1 MPTSSYPRWF
11 ATPNGDTLYALI
23 SPERWVEHQRM
34 GGHYQR
40 YEMEVK
46 TYADR
51 LHVAALEDRL
61 ASGEL
66 VSMGEVEYQEQV
78 RHIERLK
85 RLG

>member
-1 MPTSSYPRWF
+1 MSASSYPRWF
-11 ATPNGDTLYALI
+11 ATPDGNTLYALS
-23 SPERWVEHQRM
+23 SPEHWVEHQRM
-34 GGHYQR
+34 GGRYQR

-66 VSMGEVEYQEQV
+66 VSIGEAEYMEQV

>member
-1 MPTSSYPRWF
+1 MPASSYPRWF
-11 ATPNGDTLYALI
+11 ATPDGNTLYAI
-23 SPERWVEHQRM
+23 FSPEHWVEHQRM

-61 ASGEL
+61 ASGAL
-66 VSMGEVEYQEQV
+66 VSMGEAEYELQV

>member
-1 MPTSSYPRWF
+1 MPASSYPRWF
-11 ATPNGDTLYALI
+11 ATPDGNTLYALF
-23 SPERWVEHQRM
+23 SPEQWVEHQRM

-61 ASGEL
+61 ASGAL
-66 VSMGEVEYQEQV
+66 VSMGEAEYEQQV